1 MEAGGSE
8 FKVHLRYIVTLRPAS
23 ATREPVSTLPI
34 PGKTKPINEGD
45 WSLMQWPTLYSAHQT
60 NFTLRVKRSHMSQAG
75 SHKGKPHVAGKP
87 NSAET
92 CLSTEAWKQ
101 TTTAGCNEL
110 PEANS
115 LLCTTPGRGSKAKP
129 KKKNLSFAETELTRL
144 LTWLLVFSQD
154 FGTSHNSILGHR
166 FDTPHPTGE
175 KISKNH
181 TECWKGKGT
190 HLAGVLA
197 QGLIPRIQV
206 CLE

>member
-1 MEAGGSE
+1 
-8 FKVHLRYIVTLRPAS
+8 
-23 ATREPVSTLPI
+23 
-34 PGKTKPINEGD
+34 
-45 WSLMQWPTLYSAHQT
+45 
-60 NFTLRVKRSHMSQAG
+60 MSQAG
-75 SHKGKPHVAGKP
+75 SHKDKPHVAGKP
-87 NSAET
+87 NSAEM

-115 LLCTTPGRGSKAKP
+115 LLCLTQEKKICRLQKLSSRDSWRGF
-129 KKKNLSFAETELTRL
+129 L
-144 LTWLLVFSQD
+144 FSHRD
-154 FGTSHNSILGHR
+154 LGTSHNSILGHR

-197 QGLIPRIQV
+197 QGLIPGIQV
-206 CLE
+206 CLEYFISLYFMCIGALPACMFV